1 MKDTTKIK
9 DATYTDDISGLK
21 LDTSKQ
27 YTLQDVYLLEVKNIT
42 EATLKYFSIKPN
54 KKLAPFSYEW
64 FLKLFLKNISLV
76 IHI

>member
-21 LDTSKQ
+21 LDTRKQ
-27 YTLQDVYLLEVKNIT
+27 YTLQDVYLLEAKNIT
-42 EATLKYFSIKPN
+42 EATLKYLSIKPN

-64 FLKLFLKNISLV
+64 FLRLFLKNISLV